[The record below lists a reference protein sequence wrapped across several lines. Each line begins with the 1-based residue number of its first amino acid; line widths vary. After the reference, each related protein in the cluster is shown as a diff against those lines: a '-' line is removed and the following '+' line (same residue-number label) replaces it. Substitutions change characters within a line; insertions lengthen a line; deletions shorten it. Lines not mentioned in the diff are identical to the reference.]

1 MKPTVLLLLP
11 LAGLLAPHALAQ
23 PWPGGP
29 PGPQRG
35 DLVRPAPPPGT
46 PLAPDRGEYRDMRN
60 PGEVPRG
67 DRMSPDERRQLRRD
81 INDAGRELYREPPGR
96 HWRRGPGF

>member
-1 MKPTVLLLLP
+1 MKPLVLLLP
-11 LAGLLAPHALAQ
+11 LAALAVPPALAQ

-29 PGPQRG
+29 QRG
-35 DLVRPAPPPGT
+35 ELSRPVPSGT
-46 PLAPDRGEYRDMRN
+46 PLVPDRGEYRDVRN
-60 PGEVPRG
+60 PGDMPRG

>member
-1 MKPTVLLLLP
+1 MLLP
-11 LAGLLAPHALAQ
+11 LGAAVALPALAQ
-23 PWPGGP
+23 GWPGAP
-29 PGPQRG
+29 PGQPQRG
-35 DLVRPAPPPGT
+35 DFTRPGPPPGM
-46 PLAPDRGEYRDMRN
+46 PMMPDRHGDSRDFRG
-60 PGEVPRG
+60 PGEMPRG